1 MSPQARQLAVQ
12 RDADDLAN
20 ASYPVGPDGR
30 LAAKPDPDAADDTKP
45 MPPAPDAGKTAEK
58 VKVGDFELSP
68 DDVAALMQQKAE
80 NDLRATRIPAT
91 PEGYKLEI
99 PADLKLPLPDGAK
112 FQFDATNPILKDA
125 QAFALKAG
133 LDQNQ
138 FSTVLGLY
146 AQHEAQQT
154 AKFAAAQSAEI
165 AKLGNNAN
173 SRVAAVT
180 TFIRGHLGDKIAGP
194 MLLTLATAA
203 QVEGW
208 EKIMTRMQ
216 NGGAASFSQQHRD
229 LGDRNRVS
237 QEVYDRMSYGQ
248 KKAYANRFSQS

>member
-1 MSPQARQLAVQ
+1 MSPQDRQVSVQ

-30 LAAKPDPDAADDTKP
+30 LAAKPDAADDTKP

-68 DDVAALMQQKAE
+68 NDVAALMQQKAE

-146 AQHEAQQT
+146 AMHEAQQT
-154 AKFAAAQSAEI
+154 AKFAAAQAAEI
-165 AKLGNNAN
+165 AKLGNSGN
-173 SRVAAVT
+173 SRVAAVS
-180 TFIRGHLGDKIAGP
+180 TFIRGHLGDKLAGP
-194 MLLTLATAA
+194 MLATLATAA

-216 NGGAASFSQQHRD
+216 NGGAAPFSQAHRD
-229 LGDRNRVS
+229 VQQRGRVE
-237 QEVYDRMSYGQ
+237 QAVYDKMSYTE
-248 KKAYANRFSQS
+248 KKDYAARFSQS

>member
-1 MSPQARQLAVQ
+1 MIS
-12 RDADDLAN
+12 
-20 ASYPVGPDGR
+20 
-30 LAAKPDPDAADDTKP
+30 KT
-45 MPPAPDAGKTAEK
+45 MPPAADAGKTAEK
-58 VKVGDFELSP
+58 VKVGDYELSP

-99 PADLKLPLPDGAK
+99 PADLTLPNDIK
-112 FQFDATNPILKDA
+112 FQFDANNPILKDA

-138 FSTVLGLY
+138 FSQVLGLY

-154 AKFAAAQSAEI
+154 AKFAAAQAAEV
-165 AKLGNNAN
+165 AKLGANAN
-173 SRVAAVT
+173 SRVSAVS
-180 TFIRGHLGDKIAGP
+180 TFIRGHLGDKLASP
-194 MLLTLATAA
+194 MLATLATAA

-208 EKIMTRMQ
+208 EKIMTKMQ

-229 LGDRNRVS
+229 LPQRGRID
-237 QEVYDRMSYGQ
+237 QATYDKMSYTE
-248 KKAYANRFSQS
+248 KKRYAAQFSQQS